1 MAFEKFEGFTPPVDA
16 SEAGARIVD
25 QVSPAVEVEAE
36 PDDTEERVSLR
47 RRLKVGGKPK
57 TEISVSR
64 ASAGL
69 VIDIDLGRLE
79 TSFEVAVALT
89 GEPPEVLRMLRHDDL
104 DRVVAAVR
112 RALPQRLRGLI

>member
-1 MAFEKFEGFTPPVDA
+1 MAFEKFEGFAPPVETRAA
-16 SEAGARIVD
+16 SVPTVD
-25 QVSPAVEVEAE
+25 LAPPALQVEVE

-47 RRLKVGGKPK
+47 RCLKVAGKPK

-89 GEPPEVLRMLRHDDL
+89 GEPPEVLRMLRYDDL
-104 DRVVAAVR
+104 DRVIAAVR
-112 RALPQRLRGLI
+112 RALPQRLRGLV